1 MQPKT
6 KTESELDLKTLRAGD
21 DDAALGEGVLAEFD
35 AVITSSKEDRDGD
48 VMEAKGANVDP
59 KMPLLWQ
66 HDPRQPIGRF
76 KGVTDR
82 DNDKV
87 VGRFALADTEL
98 GRDALTLLKLGA
110 LRISHGFRPLEFEP
124 RKSSNGFHVKA
135 FEVVEAS
142 LVSVPANTDAVV
154 TALNTGKFHSP
165 VIKSWA
171 ASLQKGVS
179 TMTATTTTES
189 TVATEAKTFTEDD
202 VKRIVTD
209 TIKELGNATDS
220 GNTLSSGNKPTP
232 ADVLGAAAKGNNG
245 GIKVKAASE
254 QYVRVK
260 STGKH
265 VKTGETMRDEFGR
278 EVQTVSQAEFAK
290 SGAFLKFLAGR
301 SGLSAPLSEHEREL
315 LNECFADP
323 WCGKAGSD
331 WLADIPGAHVKALL
345 TDNVSG
351 GVEAVPAFF
360 DSDLISF
367 PLLTGELFPYVDLRP
382 VPRGSTVQG
391 ASVGNPTVTWGTAEG
406 TSISLFN
413 TSSLIAEI
421 GTTIH
426 PVVAA
431 IEVGRDFLADAA
443 ADVGRVLTENI
454 GQALM
459 AELDRITASGNGT
472 SEPEGILNA
481 SGTTAVNSE
490 NNTAGPPTLA
500 DYETLLF
507 AVGKQYR
514 NPSMRCCFI
523 SNDTTYRRSR
533 GIRVDPHA
541 IGTTVNQTPV
551 LGLDAIN
558 QYSTIGWPHRIQN
571 DIGNSS
577 AAFGALAKFRM
588 YRRQGMQLEW
598 VTTGQELAR
607 KNLALLIVRARFGGQ
622 VVDGDAFAKM
632 SDGQS

>member
-1 MQPKT
+1 
-6 KTESELDLKTLRAGD
+6 
-21 DDAALGEGVLAEFD
+21 
-35 AVITSSKEDRDGD
+35 
-48 VMEAKGANVDP
+48 
-59 KMPLLWQ
+59 
-66 HDPRQPIGRF
+66 
-76 KGVTDR
+76 
-82 DNDKV
+82 
-87 VGRFALADTEL
+87 
-98 GRDALTLLKLGA
+98 
-110 LRISHGFRPLEFEP
+110 
-124 RKSSNGFHVKA
+124 
-135 FEVVEAS
+135 
-142 LVSVPANTDAVV
+142 
-154 TALNTGKFHSP
+154 
-165 VIKSWA
+165 
-171 ASLQKGVS
+171 
-179 TMTATTTTES
+179 MTATTEEKVT
-189 TVATEAKTFTEDD
+189 TEAKTFTEDD
-202 VKRIVTD
+202 VKRIVAD
-209 TIKELGNATDS
+209 TIKELGNA
-220 GNTLSSGNKPTP
+220 NTSDNANDNGNKPTP
-232 ADVLGAAAKGNNG
+232 ADVLGAAAKGSNG
-245 GIKVKAASE
+245 GIRVKAASE
-254 QYVRVK
+254 QYLRVK

-265 VKTGETMRDEFGR
+265 VKTGEAMRDEFGR

-290 SGAFLKFLAGR
+290 AGAFLKFLAGR

-323 WCGKAGSD
+323 WCGKAGFD

-345 TDNVSG
+345 NDSVSG

-367 PLLTGELFPYVDLRP
+367 PLLTGELFPFVDLRP
-382 VPRGSTVQG
+382 VPRGRTVQG

-406 TSISLFN
+406 TAISLFN

-431 IEVGRDFLADAA
+431 IEVGRDFLADSA

-459 AELDRITASGNGT
+459 AELDRIVPNGNGLT
-472 SEPEGILNA
+472 EPGGIFNA
-481 SGTTAVNSE
+481 SGTIAVNSE

-514 NPSMRCCFI
+514 NPSMRCAFI

-551 LGLDAIN
+551 LGLNAIN
-558 QYSTIGWPHRIQN
+558 QYSTIDFPHRIQN
-571 DIGNSS
+571 DVGNSS
-577 AAFGALAKFRM
+577 AAFGALAKYRM

-607 KNLALLIVRARFGGQ
+607 KNLALLLVRARFGGQ
-622 VVDGDAFAKM
+622 VVDGDAFSVM
-632 SDGQS
+632 TDCQS

>member
-6 KTESELDLKTLRAGD
+6 KTESELDLKTLRAGND
-21 DDAALGEGVLAEFD
+21 GAALGEGVLAEFD
-35 AVITSSKEDRDGD
+35 AVITSSREDRDGD

-66 HDPRQPIGRF
+66 HDPQQPIGRF
-76 KGVTDR
+76 KGITHR
-82 DNDKV
+82 DNEKV
-87 VGRFALADTEL
+87 IGQFVLADTEL
-98 GRDALTLLKLGA
+98 GRDALTLLKMGA

-124 RKSSNGFHVKA
+124 RKSSSGFHVKA

-154 TALNTGKFHSP
+154 TALNTGKFNSP

-179 TMTATTTTES
+179 TMTATTEEKVT
-189 TVATEAKTFTEDD
+189 TEAKTFSEDD
-202 VKRIVTD
+202 VKRIVAD
-209 TIKELGNATDS
+209 TIKELGNANASDN
-220 GNTLSSGNKPTP
+220 GNGNKPTP
-232 ADVLGAAAKGNNG
+232 SDVLGAAAKGSNS

-254 QYVRVK
+254 QYSRVK

-265 VKTGETMRDEFGR
+265 VKSGETMRDEFGR

-301 SGLSAPLSEHEREL
+301 AGISAPLSEHEREL

-323 WCGKAGSD
+323 WCGKSGSE
-331 WLADIPGAHVKALL
+331 WLADIPGSHAKALL
-345 TDNVSG
+345 TDSVSG
-351 GVEAVPAFF
+351 GVEAVPFFF

-406 TSISLFN
+406 TPIGLFN
-413 TSSLIAEI
+413 TASLIAEI
-421 GTTIH
+421 GTSIH

-454 GQALM
+454 GQAMM
-459 AELDRITASGNGT
+459 AELDRITANGNGST
-472 SEPEGILNA
+472 EPEGFLNA
-481 SGTTAVNSE
+481 SGTIAVNSE

-514 NPSMRCCFI
+514 NPSMRCAFI

-577 AAFGALAKFRM
+577 AAFGALAKYRM

>member
-6 KTESELDLKTLRAGD
+6 KTESELDLKSLRAGND
-21 DDAALGEGVLAEFD
+21 GAALGEGILAEFD
-35 AVITSSKEDRDGD
+35 AVITSSREDRDGD

-66 HDPRQPIGRF
+66 HDPAQPIGRF
-76 KGVTDR
+76 KGVTHR
-82 DNDKV
+82 DNEKV
-87 VGRFALADTEL
+87 VGQFALADTPL
-98 GRDALTLLKLGA
+98 GRDALTLLKMGA
-110 LRISHGFRPLEFEP
+110 LRISHGFKPLEFEP

-171 ASLQKGVS
+171 ANLTKGNS
-179 TMTATTTTES
+179 SMDTTTATT
-189 TVATEAKTFTEDD
+189 EAQAPIEKKSFTEDD
-202 VKRIVTD
+202 VKRIVAD
-209 TIKELGNATDS
+209 ALKEAGNVQTSANDN
-220 GNTLSSGNKPTP
+220 GDKPTP
-232 ADVLGAAAKGNNG
+232 ADVFGAAAKGNNG
-245 GIKVKAASE
+245 GIKVKGASE
-254 QYVRVK
+254 QYSRVK
-260 STGKH
+260 SSGKH
-265 VKTGETMRDEFGR
+265 VKSGESMRDEFGR

-301 SGLSAPLSEHEREL
+301 SGISAPLSDHEREL
-315 LNECFADP
+315 LNECFTDP
-323 WCGKAGSD
+323 WCGKSGSD
-331 WLADIPGAHVKALL
+331 WLSDIPGSHVKALL
-345 TDNVSG
+345 NDSVSG

-391 ASVGNPTVTWGTAEG
+391 ASIGNPSVSWGVHEG
-406 TSISLFN
+406 TNIPLFD
-413 TSSLIAEI
+413 TASLIAEI
-421 GTTIH
+421 GTTIY
-426 PVVAA
+426 PVVCA

-459 AELDRITASGNGT
+459 AELDRIVPSGNGT
-472 SEPEGILNA
+472 SEPEGFLNA
-481 SGTTAVNSE
+481 SGVTVVNSE
-490 NNTAGPPTLA
+490 NNTTGPATLG
-500 DYETLLF
+500 DYESLLF

-514 NPSMRCCFI
+514 NPSMRCAFV
-523 SNDTTYRRSR
+523 SNDVAYRRSR

-571 DIGNSS
+571 DIANTKI
-577 AAFGALAKFRM
+577 AFGALAKYRM
-588 YRRQGMQLEW
+588 YRRQGVQLEW
-598 VTTGQELAR
+598 VTTGKELAR
-607 KNLALLIVRARFGGQ
+607 ANVALLIVRARFGGQ
-622 VVDGDAFAKM
+622 VVDANAFAKM
-632 SDGQS
+632 SDAQT

>member
-6 KTESELDLKTLRAGD
+6 KTESELDLKTLRAGND
-21 DDAALGEGVLAEFD
+21 GAALGEGVLAEFD

-66 HDPRQPIGRF
+66 HDPTQPIGRF
-76 KGVTDR
+76 KGVTHR
-82 DNDKV
+82 DNEKV
-87 VGRFALADTEL
+87 IGQFVLADTEL
-98 GRDALTLLKLGA
+98 GRDTLTLLKLGA

-165 VIKSWA
+165 AIKSWA
-171 ASLQKGVS
+171 ASLQKGVP
-179 TMTATTTTES
+179 TMTATTTTEEKP
-189 TVATEAKTFTEDD
+189 TETKSFTEDD
-202 VKRIVTD
+202 VKRIVAD
-209 TIKELGNATDS
+209 TIKELGNANGSDNS
-220 GNTLSSGNKPTP
+220 NKPTP

-254 QYVRVK
+254 QYSRVK
-260 STGKH
+260 SSGKH

-301 SGLSAPLSEHEREL
+301 AGISAPLSEHEREL

-323 WCGKAGSD
+323 WCGKSGSD
-331 WLADIPGAHVKALL
+331 WLADIPGVNVKALL
-345 TDNVSG
+345 TDSVSG
-351 GVEAVPAFF
+351 GADAVPNFF

-406 TSISLFN
+406 TPIALFN
-413 TSSLIAEI
+413 TSALIAEI
-421 GTTIH
+421 STTIH

-459 AELDRITASGNGT
+459 AELDRIVPNGNGT
-472 SEPEGILNA
+472 TEPGGIFGA
-481 SGTTAVNSE
+481 SGTNAVNSE

-514 NPSMRCCFI
+514 NPSMRCAFI

-558 QYSTIGWPHRIQN
+558 AYSTIGWAHRIQN
-571 DIGNSS
+571 DIPNGS
-577 AAFGALAKFRM
+577 AAFGALAKYRM
-588 YRRQGMQLEW
+588 FRRQGMQLEW

-622 VVDGDAFAKM
+622 VVDGDAFSVMA
-632 SDGQS
+632 DAQS

>member
-6 KTESELDLKTLRAGD
+6 KIESELDLKTLRAGND
-21 DDAALGEGVLAEFD
+21 GVALGEGVLAEFD

-48 VMEAKGANVDP
+48 ILESKGANVDSR
-59 KMPLLWQ
+59 MPLLWQ
-66 HDPRQPIGRF
+66 HDCKQPIGRF
-76 KGVTDR
+76 LGVTHR
-82 DNDKV
+82 DNEKV
-87 VGRFALADTEL
+87 IGQFALADTEL
-98 GRDALTLLKLGA
+98 GRDALTLLKMGA
-110 LRISHGFRPLEFEP
+110 LRISHGFKPLEFEP
-124 RKSSNGFHVKA
+124 RKSSGGFHVKA

-165 VIKSWA
+165 AIKSWA
-171 ASLQKGVS
+171 ANLVKGNS
-179 TMTATTTTES
+179 SMDTATTTTE
-189 TVATEAKTFTEDD
+189 TPAPTDAKSFTEDD
-202 VKRIVTD
+202 VKRIVAD
-209 TIKELGNATDS
+209 ALKQAGNASD
-220 GNTLSSGNKPTP
+220 NGNKPTP
-232 ADVLGAAAKGNNG
+232 SDVLGAAAKSNNG

-254 QYVRVK
+254 QYLRVK

-301 SGLSAPLSEHEREL
+301 AGISAPLSEHEREL

-323 WCGKAGSD
+323 WCGKSGSE
-331 WLADIPGAHVKALL
+331 WLADIPGSHAKALL
-345 TDNVSG
+345 TDSVSG
-351 GVEAVPAFF
+351 GVEAVPFFF

-406 TSISLFN
+406 TPVALFN

-421 GTTIH
+421 ATTIH

-459 AELDRITASGNGT
+459 AELDRIVPNGNGT
-472 SEPEGILNA
+472 TEPGGIFGA
-481 SGTTAVNSE
+481 SGTNAVNSE

-514 NPSMRCCFI
+514 NPSMRCAFI

-533 GIRVDPHA
+533 GIRVDPHD
-541 IGTTVNQTPV
+541 ISTTVNQTPV
-551 LGLDAIN
+551 FGLDAIN
-558 QYSTIGWPHRIQN
+558 AYSTIGWPHRIQN
-571 DIGNSS
+571 DLANGS
-577 AAFGALAKFRM
+577 AAFGALAKYRM

-622 VVDGDAFAKM
+622 VVDGEAFSVM
-632 SDGQS
+632 TDGQS

>member
-6 KTESELDLKTLRAGD
+6 KTESELDLKTLRAGND
-21 DDAALGEGVLAEFD
+21 GAALGDGIIAEFD
-35 AVITSSKEDRDGD
+35 AVITSSREDRDGD

-66 HDPRQPIGRF
+66 HDPQQPIGRF

-82 DNDKV
+82 DNERV

-171 ASLQKGVS
+171 ASLQTKGVS
-179 TMTATTTTES
+179 TMPAATLTEEKV
-189 TVATEAKTFTEDD
+189 TTEAKTFSEDD
-202 VKRIVTD
+202 VKRIVAD
-209 TIKELGNATDS
+209 TIKELGNA
-220 GNTLSSGNKPTP
+220 NTADNGKPTL

-254 QYVRVK
+254 QYSRVK
-260 STGKH
+260 SIGKH
-265 VKTGETMRDEFGR
+265 VKTGEPMRDEFGR
-278 EVQTVSQAEFAK
+278 EVETVSQVEFAK
-290 SGAFLKFLAGR
+290 AGAFFKFLAGR
-301 SGLSAPLSEHEREL
+301 AGISAPLSEHERGL
-315 LNECFADP
+315 LDECFADQ
-323 WCGKAGSD
+323 WCGKSGSQ
-331 WLADIPGAHVKALL
+331 WLADIPGSHIKALL
-345 TDNVSG
+345 SDSVSG
-351 GVEAVPAFF
+351 GVEAVPFFF

-367 PLLTGELFPYVDLRP
+367 PLLTGELFPFVDLRS
-382 VPRGSTVQG
+382 VPRGNSVQG

-406 TSISLFN
+406 TAISLFN

-431 IEVGRDFLADAA
+431 IEVGRDFLADSA

-459 AELDRITASGNGT
+459 AELDRIVPNGNGL
-472 SEPEGILNA
+472 SEPEGIFNA
-481 SGTTAVNSE
+481 SGTIAVNSD
-490 NNTAGPPTLA
+490 NGTSGPPTLA
-500 DYETLLF
+500 DFETLLF

-514 NPSMRCCFI
+514 NPSMRCAFI

-533 GIRVDPHA
+533 GIRVDPN
-541 IGTTVNQTPV
+541 TPTVNQTPV
-551 LGLDAIN
+551 LGLNAIN
-558 QYSTIGWPHRIQN
+558 AYSTIDWPHRIQN
-571 DIGNSS
+571 DIANSK
-577 AAFGALAKFRM
+577 AAFGALAKYRM

-622 VVDGDAFAKM
+622 IVD
-632 SDGQS
+632 SDSFSTMTDFQS